1 MAGWMDRQKNGWTDR
16 EMDGGQRNGGIDGL
30 MLELITAPG
39 MQDKGTVQKR
49 RLSTHIRQLADGVCF
64 DCDVVLLQLL
74 LDFIN
79 ALRDILCL
87 KGKKIVRNYE
97 CLAKIV
103 NNNYFRKKGDPKQK
117 AT

>member
-1 MAGWMDRQKNGWTDR
+1 MDGQTEKWMDRQRNGWWAEKWRDR
-16 EMDGGQRNGGIDGL
+16 WLDAGVDNSTRDAGQGHCA
-30 MLELITAPG
+30 E
-39 MQDKGTVQKR
+39 R

-87 KGKKIVRNYE
+87 KGKK
-97 CLAKIV
+97 C
-103 NNNYFRKKGDPKQK
+103 
-117 AT
+117 

>member
-1 MAGWMDRQKNGWTDR
+1 MDQWWDGWTDR
-16 EMDGGQRNGGIDGL
+16 KMDGGQRDGGIDGL
-30 MLELITAPG
+30 MLELITAPEV
-39 MQDKGTVQKR
+39 QDKGTVQKR

-87 KGKKIVRNYE
+87 K
-97 CLAKIV
+97 
-103 NNNYFRKKGDPKQK
+103 RKNFEKL
-117 AT
+117 